1 MIEVWERRAARLLCA
16 TTAPG
21 HVVSS
26 KVIFVQDEVADM
38 VAVVVFCYVCVCPV
52 CTAASH
58 CASHA
63 LSVWRSVVARYI
75 LVGASENEGNVFQS
89 KKGMTVSSC
98 LNERQV
104 RWRNNCTN
112 PIKYNSDVLSRFL
125 LEYLL
130 TLHRLVPLAFI
141 GNVANI
147 LAFPYSICTRRKCLN
162 RSNIQ

>member
-1 MIEVWERRAARLLCA
+1 MGKTAQLLC
-16 TTAPG
+16 TTTVPG

-26 KVIFVQDEVADM
+26 KVIFVQDEVAGM
-38 VAVVVFCYVCVCPV
+38 VAVVIFCYVCFCPV
-52 CTAASH
+52 CTTASQ
-58 CASHA
+58 CA
-63 LSVWRSVVARYI
+63 LSVWRSVVACYI
-75 LVGASENEGNVFQS
+75 LVGASENEGNIFQS
-89 KKGMTVSSC
+89 KEGMTVSSC

-130 TLHRLVPLAFI
+130 KLQHLVPLTFI

-147 LAFPYSICTRRKCLN
+147 LALPYSICTRRKCLN

>member
-1 MIEVWERRAARLLCA
+1 MIEAWERRAAQLLCA

-21 HVVSS
+21 RVVSS
-26 KVIFVQDEVADM
+26 KVIFVRDEVADM
-38 VAVVVFCYVCVCPV
+38 VVFCYVCVCPV
-52 CTAASH
+52 CTAASR

-75 LVGASENEGNVFQS
+75 LVGAGENEGNVFQS
-89 KKGMTVSSC
+89 KNSR

-112 PIKYNSDVLSRFL
+112 PIKYNSDVPSRFL

-130 TLHRLVPLAFI
+130 TLHHLVPLAFI
-141 GNVANI
+141 GNVANT

-162 RSNIQ
+162 RSNIQWKNYWE